1 MRPIVAF
8 AAACL
13 TAFAT
18 TAPASSGGPAV
29 PSFLTYRNDGVVF
42 VYVNGPR
49 NGTVPAC
56 AVPTGEYFRYA
67 IDTTTIEG
75 KSMLGGLLA
84 AHAAAEGI
92 WYKGTGDCD
101 PSSPDT
107 ESLLEFHTAI

>member
-29 PSFLTYRNDGVVF
+29 PSFLTYRNDGIVF

-56 AVPTGEYFRYA
+56 AVPTSGSYFRYA
-67 IDTTTIEG
+67 IDSTTVAG

-84 AHAAAEGI
+84 AHAANEGI
-92 WYKGTGDCD
+92 WYEGTGDCGVY
-101 PSSPDT
+101 SDT

>member
-13 TAFAT
+13 TVFAT

-67 IDTTTIEG
+67 
-75 KSMLGGLLA
+75 GGLLA